1 MTTLVPKFQQP
12 ITGAVNR
19 PINLKLQ
26 EFISVLDFINVAD
39 VGTNNNVTYAF
50 TAAIATLKN
59 VYVPPGSYHL
69 SGNLTLNQNQV
80 LYGDNRSTSIL
91 YSSITTGNFI
101 TASLGARVQNLG
113 IIGVWT
119 PNSNNTSVGLYGGFG
134 GYFDGGVSNCFIQYF
149 YIGLS
154 ASNSIQTFENNIFT
168 NCNYGYKSVYLVFN
182 DSIRLVSNWF
192 TYIGQTITA
201 TPSSVTLS
209 SGKIYNIIVP
219 NASIFEVYT
228 PISQASTN
236 AQALIQAINTG
247 TNTLTVYVIS
257 GTFNTSNVVTNFQGA
272 CMYNTYRSLNAQYIN
287 NQCGQSTNF
296 INNGGQNSDI
306 YLTNNW
312 CEQITG
318 SPLISSGTGT
328 YVLSPTGIYISGV
341 TGFPIINDPTVSF
354 GFYASGSQVVTQ
366 DAGTIPGSGLTQVS
380 SSTLQQP
387 LRTIY
392 TNGYQTAVS
401 NAIVAVMGLESDASD
416 NGYAKQYIWNMTVGS
431 GNANAILNLGYASN
445 YSNTYGV
452 TTPLPLTANVVSFGP
467 SFFAPSSD
475 NTITLGTPANRWSTV
490 YAATGTINTSD
501 GNQKTVIGSLTTA
514 EQNVA
519 KTIKGLIKTFKFN
532 DAITKKGVD
541 KARLHVGVVAQ
552 DVQAAFIAQGLDP
565 NKYALFCSDTWY
577 TNADGIVFES
587 NIDDKNTLIPNL
599 TTHTQLGV
607 RYEELLAFVISAI

>member
-1 MTTLVPKFQQP
+1 MTTLVPKFEQP
-12 ITGAVNR
+12 LTGAVNR
-19 PINLKLQ
+19 AFNLKLQ
-26 EFISVLDFINVAD
+26 ESISVLDFINASD
-39 VGTNNNVTYAF
+39 VGTTNDVTYAF
-50 TAAIATLKN
+50 TAALATKYN
-59 VYVPPGSYHL
+59 VYVPPGTYYTT
-69 SGNLTLNQNQV
+69 GNLTLNSNQV
-80 LYGDNRSTSIL
+80 LFGDNRSTSIL
-91 YSSITTGNFI
+91 KSSITTGNFI
-101 TASLGARVQNLG
+101 TAALGARVQNLA

-119 PNSNNTSVGLYGGFG
+119 ANSSNTSIALYGGFG
-134 GYFDGGVSNCFIQYF
+134 GYFDGGISNCFIQYF

-168 NCNYGYKSVYLVFN
+168 NCNYGYKSVALVFN
-182 DSIRLVSNWF
+182 DSIRLISNWF

-209 SGKIYNIIVP
+209 SGQIYNIVVP

-228 PISQASTN
+228 PISQATTN

-257 GTFNTSNVVTNFQGA
+257 GTFNTSNLVTNFQGA

-296 INNGGQNSDI
+296 INNGGQNGDI
-306 YLTNNW
+306 YLINNW

-318 SPLISSGTGT
+318 SPLISSGTGS
-328 YVLSPTGIYISGV
+328 YVLYPSAIHISGV

-380 SSTLQQP
+380 SSTASQP

-431 GNANAILNLGYASN
+431 GNVNAVLNLGYASN
-445 YSNTYGV
+445 YSNTYGT
-452 TTPLPLTANVVSFGP
+452 TTPIPLTANIVSFGT

-475 NTITLGTPANRWSTV
+475 NAITLGTSSNRWSTV

-501 GNQKTVIGSLTTA
+501 GNQKTVIGALTIA

-519 KTIKGLIKTFKFN
+519 KAIKGLFKTFKFN
-532 DAITKKGVD
+532 DAIAKKGVD
-541 KARLHVGVVAQ
+541 KARIHVGVVAQ
-552 DVQAAFIAQGLDP
+552 DVQAAFVAQGLDP

-577 TNADGIVFES
+577 TDENGIVFES
-587 NIDDKNTLIPNL
+587 NMNDKNTLIPNL